1 MKWNQLLVRYG
12 ELTLK
17 GRNRKEF
24 IRQLKKNVKFRLKGL
39 DDVQV
44 EANHDRMIIRSPH
57 TENIDEIIERLPN
70 VFGIH
75 SYSPIAVCEPT
86 LEAIQEKALEVMNTL
101 DYEGKTF
108 KVEVKRADKTFPHTS
123 QEMRQILGA
132 HILRN
137 TEGLTVQMKKPE
149 ITLHVDIRRGEGQ
162 ISAIRYEGAGG
173 LPVGANGKSLLL
185 LSGGIDSP
193 VAGYL
198 MMKRGVSIEAIHFAS
213 PPFTSDMAK
222 EKVIDLAEE
231 LSAFGPT
238 VKVHVI
244 PFTKIQQTIDAEI
257 PSGLTMTTTRR
268 LMMMIADRLRE
279 EIGALGIV
287 TGESLGQVASQ
298 TLESMTAINAV
309 TSTPIIRPLV
319 TYDKSEIIELSQH
332 IGTYE
337 TSIRPY
343 EDCCTVFTPA
353 NPKTKP
359 RVEEVE
365 RFEEKVDFEPMIE
378 EALRTREII
387 VSTNRE
393 GDYDHLL

>member
-359 RVEEVE
+359 KVEEVE

>member
-359 RVEEVE
+359 KVDEVE

>member
-1 MKWNQLLVRYG
+1 MKWTQLLIRYG

-24 IRQLKKNVKFRLKGL
+24 IRKLKKNVKFRVKDLQ
-39 DDVQV
+39 DVV
-44 EANHDRMIIRSPH
+44 IEANHDRMIIRSPH
-57 TENIDEIIERLPN
+57 PENIEAIIPRLRH
-70 VFGIH
+70 VFGIY
-75 SYSPIAVCEPT
+75 SYSPIASCEKDM
-86 LEAIQEKALEVMNTL
+86 ESIKALAIDVMRTL
-101 DYEGKTF
+101 DLEGKTF
-108 KVEVKRADKTFPHTS
+108 KVDARRADKTFPLTS
-123 QEMRQILGA
+123 QDIQQEIGAHVLRQFPHLQVKMRQPDIL
-132 HILRN
+132 L
-137 TEGLTVQMKKPE
+137 Q
-149 ITLHVDIRRGEGQ
+149 VDIRRGEAQ
-162 ISAIRYEGAGG
+162 ISAERFEGAGG

-198 MMKRGVSIEAIHFAS
+198 IMKRGVSIEAIHFAS
-213 PPFTSDMAK
+213 PPFTSELAK
-222 EKVIDLAEE
+222 EKVLDLAEQ

-244 PFTKIQQTIDAEI
+244 PFTEIQQTIDAKI
-257 PSGLTMTTTRR
+257 PAQLTMTSTRR
-268 LMMMIADRLRE
+268 LMMVIADRVRG

-319 TYDKSEIIELSQH
+319 TYDKSEIVEVAQH

-359 RVEEVE
+359 KIQEME
-365 RFEEKVDFEPMIE
+365 RFEGHVDFEPLIE
-378 EALRTREII
+378 RAIQNREVI
-387 VSTNRE
+387 VSTKRHE
-393 GDYDHLL
+393 TFDDLL

>member
-86 LEAIQEKALEVMNTL
+86 LEAIQDKALEVMNTL

-359 RVEEVE
+359 KVDEVE

-393 GDYDHLL
+393 GDYDYLL

>member
-39 DDVQV
+39 EEVQV
-44 EANHDRMIIRSPH
+44 ESNHDRMIIRSPH
-57 TENIDEIIERLPN
+57 AENIDEVIKRLPN

-86 LEAIQEKALEVMNTL
+86 LEAIQEKALEVLQAL

-123 QEMRQILGA
+123 QEMRQLLGG
-132 HILRN
+132 HILRH
-137 TEGLTVQMKKPE
+137 TEGLTVQLKKPD

-198 MMKRGVSIEAIHFAS
+198 IMKRGVAIEAIHFAS

-244 PFTKIQQTIDAEI
+244 PFTKIQQTIDASI

-268 LMMMIADRLRE
+268 LMMIIADRLRE

-343 EDCCTVFTPA
+343 EDCCTIFTPA

-359 RVEEVE
+359 KVDEVE

-393 GDYDHLL
+393 GSYDHLL

>member
-162 ISAIRYEGAGG
+162 ISAVRYEGAGG

-359 RVEEVE
+359 KVDEVE